1 MPSWNERY
9 SQFSNVAGDGVRR
22 VFFYAGRRPSLI
34 SRILA
39 LAIVLAIVTIALLI
53 LIPFIVIAAVA
64 LAIGWF
70 FGAVRELFMGA
81 RGPNGPLDQRRN
93 VRVIRRSDQK

>member
-9 SQFSNVAGDGVRR
+9 TEFSNAAGDGVRR

-39 LAIVLAIVTIALLI
+39 LAIVLALVTIVLLI
-53 LIPFIVIAAVA
+53 LIPFIIIAAA
-64 LAIGWF
+64 AMAIAWLV
-70 FGAVRELFMGA
+70 GAVRELFAGA
-81 RGPNGPLDQRRN
+81 RRPNGPLDQRRN
-93 VRVIRRSDQK
+93 VRVIRRDDQP